1 MPKHLLLTQSRIDE
15 KEDSNVFVEK
25 LATYYEDWL
34 LPELAESILKS
45 ILEDESSNIS
55 PHLKVTAFRILQTRH
70 LKNIRFG
77 TTLGELQHQTIVK
90 HLNDLCTSTPPCKI
104 EVSYIVDH
112 AILNLML

>member
-34 LPELAESILKS
+34 LPELAASILKS

-90 HLNDLCTSTPPCKI
+90 HLNDLCTSTQPCKI